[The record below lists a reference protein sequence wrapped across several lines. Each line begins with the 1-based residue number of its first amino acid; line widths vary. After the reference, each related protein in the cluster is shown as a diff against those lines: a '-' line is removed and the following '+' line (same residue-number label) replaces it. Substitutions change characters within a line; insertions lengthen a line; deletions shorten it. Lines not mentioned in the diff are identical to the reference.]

1 MTLRF
6 SDRMIKILIF
16 IFFTI
21 VPLIVMLSL
30 DRFDYYSAFDE
41 LKNATGIPRENLEIM
56 NFWTRGRDYV
66 VKVRVYGEKEF
77 KVKFIKHGD
86 SYTAE
91 LGQFYDEGWQ
101 PLSKFLEKNKIKRET
116 NAYKP
121 GKTSRR

>member
-6 SDRMIKILIF
+6 SDRMIKVLIF

-21 VPLIVMLSL
+21 VPLIVMLNL

-56 NFWTRGRDYV
+56 NFWLRGRDYV

-86 SYTAE
+86 SYSAE
-91 LGQFYDEGWQ
+91 FGQFYDEGWQ
-101 PLSKFLEKNKIKRET
+101 SLQKFLENNKIKREA
-116 NAYKP
+116 NADTT
-121 GKTSRR
+121 GKTPRG